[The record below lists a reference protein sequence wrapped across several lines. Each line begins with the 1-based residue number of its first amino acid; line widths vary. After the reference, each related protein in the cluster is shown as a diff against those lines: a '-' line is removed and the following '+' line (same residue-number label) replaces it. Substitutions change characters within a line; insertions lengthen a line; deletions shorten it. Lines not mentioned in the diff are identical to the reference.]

1 MSLCHNSLRLLNQN
15 KMRKHSIKIEKTAY
29 YYSIGEL
36 NNETNEIWIACH
48 GYGQLAKYFITKFEC
63 LEKQNRFIIAPEGL
77 NKFYINGYSGRIG
90 ANWMTKEQRVD
101 EIDDYCLYLEQL
113 TDLIKKQAHPK
124 CKIKIIGFSQ
134 GTATVSRWILKTKFK
149 IETLILW
156 GGRIAFDF
164 NFSLYKEKH
173 SETINYVVF
182 GTEDE
187 FYSQEDIQSY
197 RKELNDFKTEWISYS
212 GGHAIDTKTLKLL
225 EK

>member
-1 MSLCHNSLRLLNQN
+1 MSLCQNSLRLLNQN
-15 KMRKHSIKIEKTAY
+15 NMRKHSIKIEKTAY

-36 NNETNEIWIACH
+36 NKETNEIWIACH
-48 GYGQLAKYFITKFEC
+48 GYGQLAKYFIKKFEC
-63 LEKQNRFIIAPEGL
+63 LQKQNRFIIAPEGL
-77 NKFYINGYSGRIG
+77 NKFYINGYSGRVG
-90 ANWMTKEQRVD
+90 ANWMTKDHRVD

-113 TDLIKKQAHPK
+113 TDLITKQAHQK

-134 GTATVSRWILKTKFK
+134 GTATVSRWILKTKYK

-197 RKELNDFKTEWISYS
+197 RKELNNFKTEWISYN
-212 GGHAIDTKTLKLL
+212 GGHTIDTKTLKLF
-225 EK
+225 EN

>member
-77 NKFYINGYSGRIG
+77 NKFYINGYSGRVG

-113 TDLIKKQAHPK
+113 TDLITKQAHQK

-173 SETINYVVF
+173 SETRNYVVF
-182 GTEDE
+182 GTKDE
-187 FYSQEDIQSY
+187 FYSQEDIQTY

-212 GGHAIDTKTLKLL
+212 GGHAIDTKTLKLF
-225 EK
+225 KN

>member
-1 MSLCHNSLRLLNQN
+1 MSLCHNSLILLNQN

-63 LEKQNRFIIAPEGL
+63 LEKQNRFILAPEGL
-77 NKFYINGYSGRIG
+77 NKFYINGYSGRVG

-113 TDLIKKQAHPK
+113 TDLITKQAHQK

-134 GTATVSRWILKTKFK
+134 GTATVSRWILKTKYK
-149 IETLILW
+149 IDTLILW

-173 SETINYVVF
+173 SETRNYVVF
-182 GTEDE
+182 GTKDE
-187 FYSQEDIQSY
+187 FYSQEDIRSY
-197 RKELNDFKTEWISYS
+197 RKELSDFKTEWISYS
-212 GGHAIDTKTLKLL
+212 GGHAIDTKTLKLF
-225 EK
+225 EN

>member
-1 MSLCHNSLRLLNQN
+1 MSLCQNSLRLLNQN
-15 KMRKHSIKIEKTAY
+15 NMRKHSIKIEKTAY

-48 GYGQLAKYFITKFEC
+48 GYGQLAKYFIKKFEC
-63 LEKQNRFIIAPEGL
+63 IEKKNRFIIAPEGL
-77 NKFYINGYSGRIG
+77 NKFYIDGYSGRVG
-90 ANWMTKEQRVD
+90 ANWMTKEQRAD

-113 TDLIKKQAHPK
+113 TDLIKKQAHQK
-124 CKIKIIGFSQ
+124 CKIRIIGFSQ
-134 GTATVSRWILKTKFK
+134 GTATVSRWILKTKYK

-156 GGRIAFDF
+156 GGKIAFDF

-173 SETINYVVF
+173 TETINYVVF

-187 FYSQEDIQSY
+187 FYSQEDIESY

-212 GGHAIDTKTLKLL
+212 GGHDIDTKTLKLL
-225 EK
+225 EN

>member
-63 LEKQNRFIIAPEGL
+63 LEKQNRFILAPEGL
-77 NKFYINGYSGRIG
+77 NKFYINGYSGRVG

-113 TDLIKKQAHPK
+113 TDLITKQAHQK

-173 SETINYVVF
+173 SETRNYVVF
-182 GTEDE
+182 GTKDE
-187 FYSQEDIQSY
+187 FYSQEDIQTY

-212 GGHAIDTKTLKLL
+212 GGHAIDTKTLKLF
-225 EK
+225 EN

>member
-1 MSLCHNSLRLLNQN
+1 
-15 KMRKHSIKIEKTAY
+15 MRKHSIKIEKTAY

-36 NNETNEIWIACH
+36 NNETKEIWIACH
-48 GYGQLAKYFITKFEC
+48 GYGQLAKYFITKFES

-77 NKFYINGYSGRIG
+77 NKFYINGYNGRVG
-90 ANWMTKEQRVD
+90 ANWMTKEQRAD

-113 TDLIKKQAHPK
+113 TDLITKQAHQK

-173 SETINYVVF
+173 SETRNYVVF
-182 GTEDE
+182 GKEDE
-187 FYSQEDIQSY
+187 FYSQEDIQTY

-212 GGHAIDTKTLKLL
+212 GGHAIDTNTLKLF
-225 EK
+225 EN

>member
-77 NKFYINGYSGRIG
+77 NKFYINGYSGRVG

-113 TDLIKKQAHPK
+113 TDLITKQAHQK

-173 SETINYVVF
+173 SETRNYVVF
-182 GTEDE
+182 GTKDE
-187 FYSQEDIQSY
+187 FYSQEDIQTY